1 MFGKAPVP
9 HPCVFLAQ
17 FVLLVSMGIS
27 VQAQSPVGH
36 WEFNDASGTTTADSS
51 GNGHTAGLFN
61 GLAWSGG
68 KVAGGIT
75 ANAAL
80 RQFVF
85 VPAVDLSG
93 TKAVTVALWSKR
105 TYSQVGGHVLFEA
118 SGNYNNSTAGFVFLP
133 DDETCQGIQIGIH
146 GDVGYTASCYGQPT
160 SRVWHHLAVVFDKS
174 QTGGNAIAFYVDGSL
189 QSPTRSLYAST
200 NTNDF
205 GNQPIYLFS
214 RGGITQFD
222 SGTVDDF
229 KIYNKALSFSQLQLI
244 YQSGLSQIGKD
255 VTVSVDGAGTMT
267 TPSFT
272 TSSNAELL
280 VAFVGYDGPS
290 GSPQTTIVSGG
301 GLVWKLVQRSNG
313 QLGTAEVWAATAPNA
328 PFTATVTSRP
338 GSVSTWHGSMT
349 VIGFTNASGTGIVG
363 KAGATTGAPD
373 VKLAGVSA
381 GNWVFAVGNDWDN
394 PVARSPASGQ
404 VLVHQ
409 RVDTQIGDTYWV
421 QATAAPST
429 ITGPV
434 DIHDNAPTTDR
445 WNYAAVE
452 IVANQVGT
460 YSISGT
466 VSGAGGPGA
475 TVNMTGAATAS
486 TTADTGGNYT
496 FSGLANGSYTVTPSK
511 SGYVY
516 TPASQAVSVSGA
528 NVGAVNFNSTTAP
541 TYSISGTISGAG
553 GPGATV
559 NLTGAATAST
569 TADTGGNYTFSGL
582 ANGSYTVTPSKSGYV
597 YTPASQA
604 VSVSGANVGAV
615 NFNSTTAPTYSISGT
630 ISGAGGPGATVN
642 LTGAATASTTADTG
656 GNYTLSGLA
665 NGSYTVTPSK
675 SGYVYTPASRTVTV
689 GGANVAAVNFRSAAS
704 TYSISGTISGAG
716 GPGATVNLTGAAT
729 ASTTADTGGN
739 YAFAGLA
746 NGSYT
751 VTPSKTGY
759 VYTPASKAVT
769 VSGANVVAVNFSS
782 AAPTYSISGAISGGG
797 GPGAT
802 VNLTGAATAS
812 TTADTGG
819 NYTFA
824 GLANGSYTVTPSKS
838 GYVYTPASRAVT
850 VSGANVVAVNF
861 SSAASTYSISG
872 TISGAGGPGATINLT
887 GAATASTTADTGG
900 NYSFAGL
907 ANGNYTVTPSKSGYV
922 YLPASRAVT
931 VSGANVVAVNFSS
944 AAPTYSISGIIS
956 GAGGPGATV
965 NLTGAVTASTTA
977 DTGGNYSFTGLA
989 NGSYTVTPSKPGYVY
1004 TPASRAVTV
1013 SGANVAA
1020 IDFGSAVVSHW
1031 VDLSWTASLSQVVG
1045 YNVYRATT
1053 SQGPYTK
1060 SNGALLTS
1068 TTYGDQAVLSGS
1080 TYYYVTTAVDS
1091 QGRESAYS
1099 NEAVAPVP

>member
-146 GDVGYTASCYGQPT
+146 GDVGYTANCYGQPT

-569 TADTGGNYTFSGL
+569 TADTGGNYSF
-582 ANGSYTVTPSKSGYV
+582 A
-597 YTPASQA
+597 
-604 VSVSGANVGAV
+604 
-615 NFNSTTAPTYSISGT
+615 
-630 ISGAGGPGATVN
+630 
-642 LTGAATASTTADTG
+642 
-656 GNYTLSGLA
+656 GLA

-689 GGANVAAVNFRSAAS
+689 GGANVAAVNFSSAAS

-739 YAFAGLA
+739 YTFAGLA

-1099 NEAVAPVP
+1099 NEAVATVP